1 MAKNR
6 KAQSAAVRFGPA
18 VKAFLLCLFIG
29 GSGIGYVWQ
38 KNQVHA
44 LGQQIKE
51 RENLLRELHRR
62 NQVRATQL
70 ATLCGPSALEARIR
84 QMNLGL
90 VFPPLSQI
98 VRLTELPAGAP
109 VAAMPPAPAA
119 GELKQVARNQ

>member
-6 KAQSAAVRFGPA
+6 KTQSAAVRFGPA

-44 LGQQIKE
+44 LGHQIKE
-51 RENLLRELHRR
+51 RANLLRELHRR

-70 ATLCGPSALEARIR
+70 AALCGPSALEARIR

-90 VFPPLSQI
+90 TFPPLSQI
-98 VRLTELPAGAP
+98 VRLTELPAGTAA
-109 VAAMPPAPAA
+109 VASPPA
-119 GELKQVARNQ
+119 GSELKQVAKNQ